1 MSLSTPFLNRHS
13 GLFYSADKISEEP
26 NDNYLFSPRPFEN
39 SDSEIIEIN
48 NSDVYRDEK
57 LELESE
63 DYLRKLTSNFISDNR
78 EVKQIVKYIKN

>member
-13 GLFYSADKISEEP
+13 GLFHSADKISEEP